1 MSSAIDTS
9 GLSRLEK
16 YYREYG
22 KRAEE
27 LTGQGYRFMGYLCA
41 FVPVEIVYAAG
52 FVPFRIKGDVNEP
65 ITKADVNME
74 TLICPLVRSCFDL
87 AVKGNYT
94 FLEGLIIPHACD
106 SICKTYDIWKYTM
119 GLPYSHFINM
129 PHKTDDSSVAFFS
142 SELGT
147 FLKSLGKYAGHE
159 ITNDDLL
166 RAIEL
171 CNANRAKMRRL
182 MDYRKSSPP
191 KITGTQLTE
200 LYVANMSIPVEE
212 SNELLDRVIAEVE
225 KQPESNKEGK
235 RLLVFGAQVDDASFI
250 KLIEESGAYVVADD
264 LCPGARE
271 YRADVDTEGDLV
283 RNLAERYLRGIKCGR
298 TYEEVTGTYEESI
311 EHRFGHI
318 GKAIKEYGVEGVVL
332 YLYKYCDPYGF
343 EVPALKSYLSTLD
356 VPVLYLEDEY
366 TLSSIG
372 RLKTRIQAFLEVI
385 ESQ

>member
-1 MSSAIDTS
+1 MSTTSETS
-9 GLSRLEK
+9 GTAVLER

-22 KRAEE
+22 SRAEE
-27 LTGQGYRFMGYLCA
+27 LKGHGYRFIGYLCA
-41 FVPVEIVYAAG
+41 FVPVEILYAAG

-87 AVKGNYT
+87 AVKGSCS
-94 FLEGLIIPHACD
+94 FLEGLVIPHACD
-106 SICKTYDIWKYTM
+106 SICKTYDIWKYTL

-129 PHKTDDSSVAFFS
+129 PHKTDDSSVEFFR
-142 SELGT
+142 SELST
-147 FLKSLGKYAGHE
+147 FIKSLGKYAGRE

-166 RAIEL
+166 RAIEQ
-171 CNANRAKMRRL
+171 CNANRAKIRRL
-182 MDYRKSSPP
+182 MEYRKSSPP
-191 KITGTQLTE
+191 RISGTELTE
-200 LYVANMSIPVEE
+200 IYVANMSIPVEE
-212 SNELLDRVIAEVE
+212 SNELLDRVIEEVKEKPAEQE
-225 KQPESNKEGK
+225 KGK
-235 RLLVFGAQVDDASFI
+235 RLLVFGAQVDDAAFI

-271 YRADVDTEGDLV
+271 YRVDVATEGDLV

-311 EHRFGHI
+311 QHRFGHI
-318 GKAIKEYGVEGVVL
+318 GEAVKEYAVDGVVL

-343 EVPALKSYLSTLD
+343 EVPALKSYLNTLA

-372 RLKTRIQAFLEVI
+372 RLKTRIQAFLEVL
-385 ESQ
+385 ES

>member
-1 MSSAIDTS
+1 MTTASNTS
-9 GLSRLEK
+9 GLSILGN

-22 KRAEE
+22 ERAEE
-27 LTGQGYRFMGYLCA
+27 LKKRGYRFIGYLCA
-41 FVPVEIVYAAG
+41 FVPVEILYAAG

-87 AVKGNYT
+87 AVKGRYT
-94 FLEGLIIPHACD
+94 FLEGLVIPHACD
-106 SICKTYDIWKYTM
+106 SICKTYDIWKYTL
-119 GLPYSHFINM
+119 GLSYSHFINM
-129 PHKTDDSSVAFFS
+129 PHKTDDSSVEFFK
-142 SELGT
+142 SELDT
-147 FLKSLGKYAGHE
+147 FLRSLGKYAGRK
-159 ITNDDLL
+159 ITDDDLL
-166 RAIEL
+166 HAIEQ
-171 CNANRAKMRRL
+171 CNANRAKMRTI
-182 MDYRKSSPP
+182 MGYRKSSPP
-191 KITGTQLTE
+191 KITGRQLTE

-212 SNELLDRVIAEVE
+212 SNELLDRVIGEVKE
-225 KQPESNKEGK
+225 RPESEEKRK

-250 KLIEESGAYVVADD
+250 RLIEESGAYVVADD

-271 YRADVDTEGDLV
+271 YRADVETEGDLV

-318 GKAIKEYGVEGVVL
+318 GKAVKEYGVDGVVL

-343 EVPALKSYLSTLD
+343 EVPALKSYLSSLGM
-356 VPVLYLEDEY
+356 PVLYLEDEY

-372 RLKTRIQAFLEVI
+372 RLKTRIQAFLEVL
-385 ESQ
+385 ES